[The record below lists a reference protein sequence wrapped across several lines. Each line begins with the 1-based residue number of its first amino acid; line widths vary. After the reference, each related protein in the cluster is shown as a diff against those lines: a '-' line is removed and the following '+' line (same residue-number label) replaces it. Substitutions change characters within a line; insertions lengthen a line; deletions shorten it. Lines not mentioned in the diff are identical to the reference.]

1 MRSYF
6 HRESGDSEAKSF
18 IFRWKMGNFVSQKT
32 DVLHMQL
39 FFCEGRNFPVL
50 GGNNTIMLSHALMAE
65 INLGFGN

>member
-1 MRSYF
+1 MENGEFCLPKNRRAS
-6 HRESGDSEAKSF
+6 HAA
-18 IFRWKMGNFVSQKT
+18 
-32 DVLHMQL
+32 